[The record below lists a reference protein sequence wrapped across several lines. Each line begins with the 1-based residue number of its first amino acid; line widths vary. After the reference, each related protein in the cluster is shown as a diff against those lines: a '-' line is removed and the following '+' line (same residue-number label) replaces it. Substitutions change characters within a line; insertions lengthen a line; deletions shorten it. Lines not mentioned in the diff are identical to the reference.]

1 LRYIIAEV
9 SIMSRKAESE
19 WEQLV
24 ALRKNQGLK
33 QEQMAQ
39 ILGVSL
45 VTYKRWETNIFSPD
59 YETLGRIADYF
70 HVSTD
75 YLLGRSTPNQL
86 TPADRENLAA
96 AAETITD
103 ILAKTEVSQNE
114 NNHENEGKKKDDK

>member
-1 LRYIIAEV
+1 
-9 SIMSRKAESE
+9 MSRKAESE

-45 VTYKRWETNIFSPD
+45 VTYKRWETEIFSPD
-59 YETLGRIADYF
+59 YETLGKIADYF

-114 NNHENEGKKKDDK
+114 NDHENGSKKKNDK